1 MALHRLPARR
11 CSFQFPDDRLSLVR
25 TRLRHGALVLA
36 GLLSLPLAGQTQT
49 TIDVSRLGPQV
60 GERVP
65 DFSLPDQTGKIWT
78 LQSIMGPKGAMLV
91 FYRSAD
97 W

>member
-1 MALHRLPARR
+1 MNTRSLSQHVSSVAVTPVVSLAMFGTLCGQSGQPA
-11 CSFQFPDDRLSLVR
+11 SPTR
-25 TRLRHGALVLA
+25 TK
-36 GLLSLPLAGQTQT
+36 
-49 TIDVSRLGPQV
+49 IDVSKLGPQV

-65 DFSLPDQTGKIWT
+65 DFVLKDQAGQTQT

-91 FYRSAD
+91 FIRSAD